1 MNNVKEPKIESNN
14 SGKPICVIN
23 HKYKLYAYMLKI
35 DLLLIYKAPQIAE
48 DLCLCKYR
56 LSIPLSYS
64 TEVTNILM
72 YLSI

>member
-1 MNNVKEPKIESNN
+1 
-14 SGKPICVIN
+14 
-23 HKYKLYAYMLKI
+23 MLKI
-35 DLLLIYKAPQIAE
+35 NLLLIYKASQIAE

-56 LSIPLSYS
+56 LPIPFSYS

>member
-1 MNNVKEPKIESNN
+1 
-14 SGKPICVIN
+14 
-23 HKYKLYAYMLKI
+23 MLKI
-35 DLLLIYKAPQIAE
+35 NLLLIYKASQIAE

-56 LSIPLSYS
+56 LPIPLSYS